1 MSQTYL
7 LLIALLSGMGLGI
20 LIQMFMVLRD
30 VVKDPDKFEYDAAR
44 LVNTARE
51 FRKRLGRD

>member
-1 MSQTYL
+1 
-7 LLIALLSGMGLGI
+7 MGLGI